1 MSEKPKREAVKAA
14 VDHALKKQAE
24 ESIRKASATKLQSE
38 EPANEAAKERAWLD
52 YERETAM
59 QLNILI
65 RR

>member
-14 VDHALKKQAE
+14 VDFALKKQAE
-24 ESIRKASATKLQSE
+24 EKIKKASSAKIQIEEESE
-38 EPANEAAKERAWLD
+38 ASKDLAWQN

-59 QLNILI
+59 QIGILI